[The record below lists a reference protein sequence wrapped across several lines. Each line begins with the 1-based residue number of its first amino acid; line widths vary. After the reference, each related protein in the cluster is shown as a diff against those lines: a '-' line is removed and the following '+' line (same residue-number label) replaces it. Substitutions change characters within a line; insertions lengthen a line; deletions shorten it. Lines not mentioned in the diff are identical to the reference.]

1 MPANNLVPP
10 PHTIPVHWGWLYFFL
25 VLTFYLHLL
34 FMNAMLGTSVI
45 ALVHEFKPGKDDT
58 NAALSRD
65 VSKKLVFFLAFAV
78 NLGVAT
84 LLFLQ
89 VLYGHFLYVSSIL
102 MAVYWLLTV
111 LLLILAYYGAY
122 VYNLR
127 HSYLLLTRKFLIL
140 GIVLLFLSVAFF
152 FTNNMTLMLRPEQW
166 VGYFEHPGGTLL
178 NLNDP
183 TLLPRYLHFLT
194 ASIAVGGLVV
204 AISGRWKKNN
214 AVEDSQN
221 FLNTGMKW
229 FTAATF
235 VQILLGFLFLISL
248 PPKIILAFMGGNVLY
263 TAVFVFTLACS
274 FLLLVMGALR
284 KLWASTAILLATI
297 LGMVLMRDFVRSM
310 FLEDYFKFQELEISS
325 QYSAF
330 FLFLTALV
338 CGIGLIIYLCRK
350 SLHPSGKE
358 S

>member
-1 MPANNLVPP
+1 MPAQELIPP

-25 VLTFYLHLL
+25 ILTFYLHLL
-34 FMNAMLGTSVI
+34 FMNAMLGISVI
-45 ALVHEFKPGKDDT
+45 ALFYEFKPGRDET
-58 NAALSRD
+58 SAALSRD
-65 VSKKLVFFLAFAV
+65 ISRKLIFFAAFAV
-78 NLGVAT
+78 NLGVAA

-89 VLYGHFLYVSSIL
+89 VLYGQFLYVSSIL
-102 MAVYWLLTV
+102 MAVYWLGIVV
-111 LLLILAYYGAY
+111 LLLLAYYGAY
-122 VYNLR
+122 VYNL
-127 HSYLLLTRKFLIL
+127 HHEYLFLTRKFLVL

-166 VGYFEHPGGTLL
+166 TRYFHNPGGTLL

-183 TLLPRYLHFLT
+183 TLIPRYLHFLT
-194 ASIAVGGLVV
+194 ASVAVGGLVV

-214 AVEDSQN
+214 AVKESQN
-221 FLNTGMKW
+221 FQNAGMKW

-235 VQILLGFLFLISL
+235 LQIILGFLFLISL

-263 TAVFVFTLACS
+263 TAVFVFTLSCS
-274 FLLLVMGALR
+274 FLLLVLGALK
-284 KLWASTAILLATI
+284 KLWASTATLLATI

-310 FLEDYFKFQELEISS
+310 FLEDYFKFEDLELSS
-325 QYSAF
+325 QYPAF
-330 FLFLTALV
+330 FLFITALI
-338 CGIGLIIYLCRK
+338 CGVALIAYLCRK